1 MTEVLARK
9 AKLKEVEA
17 LKNALPADHPIFQQ
31 LAKVGSYNQS
41 TVIYDALKRPA
52 RRTLSVIA
60 EFSRKAAW
68 GYLGSVLSPEV
79 RRCTCTL
86 HKHVQVYA

>member
-79 RRCTCTL
+79 RRCTCTTQARL
-86 HKHVQVYA
+86 NT